1 MSSRLL
7 YSHLFQRLNT
17 ILLNLLMDALEANL
31 VHIGAFFV
39 VFMVYAVLQNFGLI
53 NYLPI

>member
-1 MSSRLL
+1 
-7 YSHLFQRLNT
+7 
-17 ILLNLLMDALEANL
+17 MDALEANL

-39 VFMVYAVLQNFGLI
+39 VFMVYAVLQNFVSI